1 MSSTPN
7 QLVMNVQLPP
17 GARPHDRINV
27 STPDGRVVVI
37 IVPVGYEGEQYINVV
52 VNDDYTTNCSTTM
65 GHSESLQPT
74 ENRSNRAAMGAA
86 AAAAVTGLILIG
98 PVTGIVIAGVAL
110 YATTREDSIGDAVR
124 SGGAAA
130 CSAFDFGMK
139 KAKDHNIIERLK
151 DAGTATYK
159 KAIAISDEVK
169 HSGSREH

>member
-7 QLVMNVQLPP
+7 QLMMNVQLPP
-17 GARPHDRINV
+17 GARPNDRVNV
-27 STPDGRVVVI
+27 STPDGRIVVI
-37 IVPVGYEGEQYINVV
+37 IVPAGCVGGQYINVS
-52 VNDDYTTNCSTTM
+52 VNDDFTTNSSTTM
-65 GHSESLQPT
+65 GSSQPT
-74 ENRSNRAAMGAA
+74 DHQSNRVAIGAA

-139 KAKDHNIIERLK
+139 KAKDHNIIEKLK
-151 DAGTATYK
+151 DAGAATYK
-159 KAIAISDEVK
+159 KAVAISDEVK
-169 HSGSREH
+169 ASRSR

>member
-1 MSSTPN
+1 MSSTQN

-17 GARPHDRINV
+17 GARPNDRVNV

-37 IVPVGYEGEQYINVV
+37 IVPTGCVGGQYINVS
-52 VNDDYTTNCSTTM
+52 VNDDYTTNSSTTM
-65 GHSESLQPT
+65 GHSESIQPT
-74 ENRSNRAAMGAA
+74 NTRSNRAAIGAA
-86 AAAAVTGLILIG
+86 AAAAVTGMILIG

-110 YATTREDSIGDAVR
+110 YATTREDKIGDAVR

-130 CSAFDFGMK
+130 CSAFDYGMK
-139 KAKDHNIIERLK
+139 KAKDHNVFEKLK

-169 HSGSREH
+169 ASGSR